1 VPPARHG
8 SGDRTADY
16 RGSIGTVPRTGR
28 RHLSRATASGRLGM
42 KLADDML
49 DVPLHSAPGHGLLS
63 VDLTRTSAIVPAPT
77 SVELELLRQQS
88 IQVLASV
95 AGALEA
101 AAERRRILVDEIHTA
116 EHTLVGLARERE
128 RACAGLIATR
138 TQLNDAAMELNLTR
152 RQQVTLVNEVEELLR
167 AGVAARA
174 SMLAEVATLERFRAE
189 LAAAGAQVSLPSGA
203 FAPGQST
210 VSRFAPTPAD
220 GPSATGAEVAN
231 QDSAQTTS
239 LPLAAGLTSN
249 TVGTANSASEQLASA
264 TASVAHLVRR
274 PLSAVD
280 QAHEA
285 GPAGTPIVARSTVLD
300 APQQALE
307 PALRKDRLDPDLAAV
322 ALLFVTTLRSAA
334 SDVVRTTRKHLEL
347 SSHPTLADLSHVA
360 TKLLVVLLIG
370 LALLLTPI
378 TALVGGLQLLAVT
391 SASMEPTIPVGA
403 VVGVRPVP
411 AADLKVGD
419 IITFVNPSSPDVLV
433 THRVVSLD
441 MRDGQTMLTTKGDA
455 NDSADA
461 LSAPANRAVGR
472 VEFSLAYLGYV
483 MVWMSSPVAKI
494 GIVGLAV
501 LGLGF
506 SSVRRSTPD
515 SQSAVGASLS

>member
-1 VPPARHG
+1 
-8 SGDRTADY
+8 
-16 RGSIGTVPRTGR
+16 
-28 RHLSRATASGRLGM
+28 M

-189 LAAAGAQVSLPSGA
+189 LAAA
-203 FAPGQST
+203 
-210 VSRFAPTPAD
+210 D

-264 TASVAHLVRR
+264 TASVAHLVRW